1 MTMNKKTKKAST
13 GKNYTN
19 SYPTTTEYND
29 QLALNRRAERF
40 QREHELER
48 TKHLRNG
55 HQSLN
60 GSNHHAYSHGNRT
73 LNNSRAGSVVPG
85 VDEPEGDP
93 VSLTLAHKVILIFCP
108 TECN

>member
-1 MTMNKKTKKAST
+1 MTMSKKTKKAST

-48 TKHLRNG
+48 MKHLRNG
-55 HQSLN
+55 HQSLS
-60 GSNHHAYSHGNRT
+60 GSNHHAYSHGHH
-73 LNNSRAGSVVPG
+73 NSRAGSVVPG

-93 VSLTLAHKVILIFCP
+93 VSLTLIHKVILIFYP